1 MLRSSNIFL
10 VTFLLVLCACD
21 DVRFHCH
28 HTLGGE
34 WSYSDTL
41 LFACYGAGRG
51 DKELSANVE
60 LRCNSDYPYREL
72 WIALE
77 NVSQEYSENLADT
90 FSLPIYSM
98 QGVPNGA
105 TAGLL
110 RQLSI
115 PVGNLDVPSNDTL
128 LLRIY
133 PIMNDDVLPGIY
145 NVGIKLV
152 GCGRHQYEEN

>member
-1 MLRSSNIFL
+1 
-10 VTFLLVLCACD
+10 
-21 DVRFHCH
+21 
-28 HTLGGE
+28 
-34 WSYSDTL
+34 
-41 LFACYGAGRG
+41 
-51 DKELSANVE
+51 
-60 LRCNSDYPYREL
+60 
-72 WIALE
+72 
-77 NVSQEYSENLADT
+77 
-90 FSLPIYSM
+90 M